1 MNLIYQELNRLVDDY
16 YKCDVFDI
24 KVQILCDINLLTEAL
39 IISED
44 EQEKGNINDLA
55 NGYSERTD

>member
-24 KVQILCDINLLTEAL
+24 KEQILCDINLLTEAL
-39 IISED
+39 IISGEH
-44 EQEKGNINDLA
+44 IDL
-55 NGYSERTD
+55 RTYKPLF

>member
-24 KVQILCDINLLTEAL
+24 KEQILCDINLLTEAL
-39 IISED
+39 IISE
-44 EQEKGNINDLA
+44 EHNDL
-55 NGYSERTD
+55 RTYKSLSYFP